1 MSAVKSKLVN
11 EINRLLILT
20 SSWQSIHKK
29 AECALQLFF
38 DNIVRMIRYSKN
50 SSFSYLIEKKFELS
64 DGFLE
69 LSLNDKPLVNKNALG
84 VERYFQELQGYE
96 RQLESLFLD
105 MISIAEEGK
114 LSIQSE
120 GNIQKEPFCHC
131 SPTDLLENIMNIIE
145 MHRNELHMKAKILSD
160 LHFDMNTNIL
170 STYLII
176 WSLQPY
182 LDQNRLEGIKR
193 LVDMEKLFSGISY

>member
-1 MSAVKSKLVN
+1 
-11 EINRLLILT
+11 
-20 SSWQSIHKK
+20 
-29 AECALQLFF
+29 
-38 DNIVRMIRYSKN
+38 
-50 SSFSYLIEKKFELS
+50 
-64 DGFLE
+64 
-69 LSLNDKPLVNKNALG
+69 
-84 VERYFQELQGYE
+84 
-96 RQLESLFLD
+96 
-105 MISIAEEGK
+105 
-114 LSIQSE
+114 
-120 GNIQKEPFCHC
+120 
-131 SPTDLLENIMNIIE
+131 MNIIE